1 MFRKNVTSN
10 QTQYRRRQSSGERR
24 GFGRTAGNTMS
35 ANLQTGRPKRGG
47 IRL

>member
-10 QTQYRRRQSSGERR
+10 QGQYRRRQSDGERR
-24 GFGRTAGNTMS
+24 GFSRSAGNTMQ
-35 ANLQTGRPKRGG
+35 ANLGSGRPKRGG